1 MFNINRGKKGG
12 DGVRKSIQKLLDP
25 KRDADKRLGNL
36 RHIIENATEVADH
49 QVHSQHLITVPN

>member
-1 MFNINRGKKGG
+1 MFNISRGKKGG

-49 QVHSQHLITVPN
+49 QVNPQI